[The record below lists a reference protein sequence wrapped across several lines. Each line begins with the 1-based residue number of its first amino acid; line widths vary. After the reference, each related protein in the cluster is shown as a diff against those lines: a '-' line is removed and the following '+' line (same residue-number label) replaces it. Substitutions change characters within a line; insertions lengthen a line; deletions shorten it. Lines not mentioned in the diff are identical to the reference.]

1 MPSSTPST
9 TSTPSAFDRLRALLA
24 GIPAPAGVTPI
35 PLHLGEARLVTP
47 PVDGRLLGDVTGW
60 TRYPPLGGTPEL
72 RAAYTGWLE
81 RRFGARVGAAV
92 REGSLAIEPS
102 PGTKQAVAA
111 AIALAAVRSAAPAV
125 VLPNPFYP
133 TYHAAVRATGGRAIF
148 YGHASEAA
156 AAVAAQRDVAAV
168 VVCSPGNPRG
178 ETHGP
183 GTLRAISAAARAA
196 GALLI
201 VDECYIDLV
210 HGASTGGFLTAGT
223 ASEAGR
229 FLVLHS
235 LSKRSGMPGLR
246 SGFVIGDPGS
256 VAAYANHNRTCG
268 VSLAAPVC
276 AVAARLWADDAHVA
290 RLRSAVSANWDV
302 ADELLGELAGYRRA
316 EAGFFLWFPVPDDE
330 EAARRLWR
338 AEAVTAMPGRYLGA
352 ATGRGTNPGAGYL
365 RIALVHAPDRT
376 REALTRLRR
385 VLVELGPTTTAREL
399 TR

>member
-1 MPSSTPST
+1 MPSTRSTS
-9 TSTPSAFDRLRALLA
+9 SPSAFDRLRALLA

-47 PVDGRLLGDVTGW
+47 PVDGRLLGDVAGW

-81 RRFGARVGAAV
+81 RRFGSHLGAAV

-111 AIALAAVRSAAPAV
+111 AIALAVSADMHSPAPAV

-133 TYHAAVRATGGRAIF
+133 TYHAAVEAAGGRAIF
-148 YGHASEAA
+148 YGDASEVA
-156 AAVAAQRDVAAV
+156 AAVAARRDVAAV

-178 ETHGP
+178 ETHAP
-183 GTLRAISAAARAA
+183 GRVRAISAATRAA

-210 HGASTGGFLTAGT
+210 HGSGAGGGFLTSGR
-223 ASEAGR
+223 ASDAGR

-246 SGFVIGDPGS
+246 SGFVIGDPAS
-256 VAAYANHNRTCG
+256 VTAYANHNRTCG

-290 RLRSAVSANWDV
+290 RLRSAVSANWDI
-302 ADELLGELAGYRRA
+302 ADELLGELTGYERA

-338 AEAVTAMPGRYLGA
+338 EEAVTAMPGRYLGA
-352 ATGRGTNPGAGYL
+352 ATDCGANPGAGHL
-365 RIALVHAPDRT
+365 RIALVHAPERT
-376 REALTRLRR
+376 REALTRVRR
-385 VLVELGPTTTAREL
+385 VLGPTTTAGEL

>member
-1 MPSSTPST
+1 MPSP

-81 RRFGARVGAAV
+81 RRFGAHLGAAV
-92 REGSLAIEPS
+92 RGGSLAIEPS

-111 AIALAAVRSAAPAV
+111 AIALAVSASAPAV

-133 TYHAAVRATGGRAIF
+133 TYHAAVRAAGGRAIF
-148 YGHASEAA
+148 YGHAPEAA
-156 AAVAAQRDVAAV
+156 AAVAARRDVAAV

-178 ETHGP
+178 ETHAP
-183 GTLRAISAAARAA
+183 GTVRAIGAAARAA

-210 HGASTGGFLTAGT
+210 HGSSTGGFLTSGLAGG
-223 ASEAGR
+223 AGR

-256 VAAYANHNRTCG
+256 VAAYADHNRTCG

-290 RLRSAVSANWDV
+290 RLRSAVSANWDI
-302 ADELLGELAGYRRA
+302 ADELLGELAGYERA
-316 EAGFFLWFPVPDDE
+316 EAGFFLWFPVRDDE

-352 ATGRGTNPGAGYL
+352 ATGRGPNPGAGHL
-365 RIALVHAPDRT
+365 RIALVHEPDRT
-376 REALTRLRR
+376 REALTRVRR
-385 VLVELGPTTTAREL
+385 VLTELDQLTTAGEL
-399 TR
+399 TG

>member
-1 MPSSTPST
+1 MPSS

-24 GIPAPAGVTPI
+24 GISAPAGVTPI

-81 RRFGARVGAAV
+81 RRFGAHLGAAV

-111 AIALAAVRSAAPAV
+111 AIALAVSAGVRSPAPAV

-133 TYHAAVRATGGRAIF
+133 TYHAAVRAAGGRAIF
-148 YGHASEAA
+148 YGHASEVA
-156 AAVAAQRDVAAV
+156 AAVAARRDVAAV

-178 ETHGP
+178 ETHAP
-183 GTLRAISAAARAA
+183 DRVRAISAATRAA

-210 HGASTGGFLTAGT
+210 HGASAGGGFLASGLAG
-223 ASEAGR
+223 EAGR

-246 SGFVIGDPGS
+246 SGFVIGDPAS
-256 VAAYANHNRTCG
+256 VTAYANHNRTCG

-302 ADELLGELAGYRRA
+302 ADELLGDLAGYRRA
-316 EAGFFLWFPVPDDE
+316 EAGFFLWFPVRDDE
-330 EAARRLWR
+330 EAARLLWR

-352 ATGRGTNPGAGYL
+352 ATDGGTNPGAGHL

-376 REALTRLRR
+376 REALTRVRR
-385 VLVELGPTTTAREL
+385 VLAEVGPTTTAGEL

>member
-1 MPSSTPST
+1 MPS
-9 TSTPSAFDRLRALLA
+9 TSSPSAFDRLRALLA

-47 PVDGRLLGDVTGW
+47 PVDGRLLADVAGW

-81 RRFGARVGAAV
+81 RRFGTRVGAAV

-111 AIALAAVRSAAPAV
+111 AIALAVSGRVRSPAPAV

-133 TYHAAVRATGGRAIF
+133 TYHAAVSAAGGRAIF
-148 YGHASEAA
+148 YGHASEVA
-156 AAVAAQRDVAAV
+156 AAVAARRDVAAV

-178 ETHGP
+178 ETHTP
-183 GTLRAISAAARAA
+183 GTVRAISAATRAA
-196 GALLI
+196 GALLV

-210 HGASTGGFLTAGT
+210 HGASAGGGFLTSGT

-276 AVAARLWADDAHVA
+276 AVAAGLWADDAHVA
-290 RLRSAVSANWDV
+290 RLRSAVSANWDI
-302 ADELLGELAGYRRA
+302 ADELFGDLAGYRRA

-330 EAARRLWR
+330 EAARLLWR
-338 AEAVTAMPGRYLGA
+338 EEAVTAMPGRYLGA
-352 ATGRGTNPGAGYL
+352 ATDRGANPGAGHL

-376 REALTRLRR
+376 REALTRVRR
-385 VLVELGPTTTAREL
+385 VLAELRPTTTAGEL
-399 TR
+399 AR